1 MGNWP
6 IYLVLRARKPFW
18 RKICANLCA
27 SYLIWNSKYGI
38 DSLTFCQ
45 FDTNVIGVI
54 HTINVF
60 LPLVRAGSA
69 KKIITISTGVAEC
82 DLTVQSGFTISA
94 PYSISKAAVNM
105 VVAKYAAQYKKDGL
119 IFLALSPGFVNTQ
132 ESTTERTSLHESSA
146 SYYRD

>member
-6 IYLVLRARKPFW
+6 IYLALRARKPFW
-18 RKICANLCA
+18 RKICANLYV

-38 DSLTFCQ
+38 DPLTFCQ
-45 FDTNVIGVI
+45 FNINVIGVI

-69 KKIITISTGVAEC
+69 KKVITISSGIGEC
-82 DLTVQSGFTISA
+82 ELTVQAGFSISG

-105 VVAKYAAQYKKDGL
+105 VVAKYAAEYKKDSL
-119 IFLALSPGFVNTQ
+119 IFLALSPGLVNTQ
-132 ESTTERTSLHESSA
+132 ESTTKRTSLHESSA
-146 SYYRD
+146 SY